1 MAQAPYALLR
11 RYGAS
16 AIRAARRGYCPGGA
30 IRRFGLAIAPAGQY
44 AALVWLLP
52 PGAIRQTRRTAA
64 LSGNKTQK
72 AQRAGSFGFRIFR

>member
-30 IRRFGLAIAPAGQY
+30 IRRFGLAIAPRGNTPNPSDSRI
-44 AALVWLLP
+44 V
-52 PGAIRQTRRTAA
+52 RQ
-64 LSGNKTQK
+64 
-72 AQRAGSFGFRIFR
+72 